1 MGQGARAG
9 AAPESA
15 PAQVPQML
23 TLQEDEVEWGDGA
36 SDPALQHALAVIKAK
51 GDSHLCTQLSQCKA

>member
-1 MGQGARAG
+1 
-9 AAPESA
+9 
-15 PAQVPQML
+15 ML

-51 GDSHLCTQLSQCKA
+51 GDMPHLTFRYARTCSTYIPCTCQVFSFTLLCA